1 MLNQKSRW
9 RYAAALD
16 ALLDLPGLWDGVKG
30 GMWKAMM
37 DLRGEEVGHLRVLQ
51 RFADRFVDQEVLHY
65 LEHVRSFWSTLL
77 QNDVQWM
84 RRLDHTTVKT
94 LERKAPGASMT
105 DSAFL
110 YTKI

>member
-1 MLNQKSRW
+1 ME
-9 RYAAALD
+9 
-16 ALLDLPGLWDGVKG
+16 
-30 GMWKAMM
+30 
-37 DLRGEEVGHLRVLQ
+37 LRGEEVGHLRVLQ
-51 RFADRFVDQEVLHY
+51 IFADRFVDQEVLHY

-105 DSAFL
+105 DSAFF